1 MSALDVATRLML
13 RKVLKDIQAEF
24 QTTMIYIT
32 HDQEEAFALSDRIM
46 VMDEAKLVQIAT
58 PQEIIQNPANG
69 YVRSFVID
77 NLQAKIDSLI
87 KYVR

>member
-1 MSALDVATRLML
+1 
-13 RKVLKDIQAEF
+13 
-24 QTTMIYIT
+24 MIYIT

-58 PQEIIQNPANG
+58 PQEIIQNPAND